1 MSLKSYFSGFG
12 GWLWEEEN
20 PLRLSSFLPTTL
32 ANYYHDSAY
41 NDDDED
47 GGRGLNPPNNSSSM
61 TRNQINDTFLF
72 QNREKVK
79 VVGEVSEK

>member
-47 GGRGLNPPNNSSSM
+47 GGRGLNPPSIV
-61 TRNQINDTFLF
+61 Q
-72 QNREKVK
+72 
-79 VVGEVSEK
+79 VSKLYKRMYGWKIGGRIIDL